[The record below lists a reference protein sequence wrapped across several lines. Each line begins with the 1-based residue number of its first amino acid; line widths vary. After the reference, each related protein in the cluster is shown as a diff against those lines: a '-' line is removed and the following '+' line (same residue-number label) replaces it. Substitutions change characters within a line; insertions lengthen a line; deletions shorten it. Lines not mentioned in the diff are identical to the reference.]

1 MAVSYKHAYLH
12 VGKRSFQPLLLFV
25 VVVVVVVVVFLL
37 VLHNIMPLTKK
48 TKAEVRHVIESLC

>member
-12 VGKRSFQPLLLFV
+12 VGKRFFQPLLLF